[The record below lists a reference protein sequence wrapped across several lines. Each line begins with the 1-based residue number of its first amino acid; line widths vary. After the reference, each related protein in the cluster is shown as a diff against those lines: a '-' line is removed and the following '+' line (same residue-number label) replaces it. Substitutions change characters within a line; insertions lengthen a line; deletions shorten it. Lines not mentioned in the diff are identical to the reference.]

1 MKKNP
6 RRTGNKQGKSKLNT
20 EGNLRGFGRPGA
32 GLKRGLAIFFAV
44 TLALNPAFAH
54 GSEAGGIDLTAEA
67 DMPSVSMGDA
77 GGYVSDSG
85 FVGAPYLMVPEG
97 FEVTASIVVE
107 AENYNFGSNGGDIW
121 AAENDFENNGWD
133 SADWSGGKG
142 IRFGSWG
149 YCNYTFTVPEDGRY
163 LVSGYAA
170 SLAGNKGFLRFNIDS
185 REGYLYVPEACGRPA
200 EVPMLSSYAQD
211 SEAGIID
218 LTAGDHTIYISMQ
231 GDAGD
236 DAHWCYFDKFVL
248 SRIEE
253 SGGEDPDP
261 GPDPGPGEEP
271 FLEVEAE
278 NCTFSDSLESED
290 GDGNFSQVSAGYA
303 LRNQGSPGT
312 ISGRVVL
319 GEAGSYYVRVYVGSR
334 EGNSGTDSISIDGGT
349 AYSLMVPE
357 WTAPGWYGAQLR
369 DPATGNLAGP
379 LSLEAGEHTFEITS
393 NAAWCYY
400 DRIEFSKTSA
410 DAAVPELTISAV
422 RGTAANNNFALG
434 GAGLFADTIS
444 DRAVLRLTGDNTFTY
459 TLHVPEAGN
468 YKITSRASGKNGDSG
483 TAVLRLNGTDYDVNV
498 EASGLEAG
506 MPLTEAVVAESVALE
521 AGDVTVTLSTGTAA
535 WCYIDQFVFTKIEDG
550 GEEPDPGPDPDPGPV
565 EDPFLEAEAEDCVYT
580 GLDLGDGDGN
590 FSQVSAGYALR
601 NQGSPGTISGRVV
614 LGEAG
619 SYYVRVYV
627 GSREGNSGTDS
638 ISIDGGT
645 AYSLMVPEWTAPGWY
660 GAQLRDPAT
669 GNLAG
674 PLSLEAGEHTFEI
687 TSNAAWCYYDRI
699 EFSKT
704 SADAAVPEL
713 TISAVRGTAA
723 NNNFALGG
731 AGLFADTISDR
742 AVLRLTG
749 DNTFTYT
756 LHVPEAGNY
765 KITSRASGKNGDSGT
780 AVLRL
785 NGTDYDVN
793 VEASGLEA
801 GMPLT
806 EAVVAESVALEAGD
820 VTVTLSTGTAAWCYI
835 DQFVFTKIEDGGE
848 EPDPGPD
855 PDPGP
860 VEDPFLEAEAED
872 CVYTGLDLGDG
883 DGNFSQVSAGYAL
896 RNQGSPGTI
905 SGRVVLGEAG
915 SYYVRV
921 YVGSREGNSGTDSI
935 SIDGGTAYSL
945 MVPEWTAP
953 GWYGAQLRDPATGNL
968 AGPLSLEAGEHTFEI
983 TSNAAWCYYD
993 RIEFSKTS
1001 ADAAVPELTISAV
1014 RGTAANNN
1022 FALGGA
1028 GLFADTISDRAVL
1041 RLTGDN
1047 TFTHTLHVPEAG
1059 DYKLTSWTI
1068 GKNSDGGTAGLEIGG
1083 EYYPVSIEAGGA
1095 PGGMHL
1101 KEGIV
1106 AENVALEAGDVT
1118 VTLTTGT
1125 AVWCY
1130 IDRFVL
1136 TKTDEPVEDPGAEG
1150 SLALEA
1156 ARGRITAAEGS
1167 GPIAGF
1173 STGDGNFSN
1182 PENKTYLR
1190 LWSGNSGD
1198 VTRVDWQLKL
1208 PETSDSYK
1216 VIVRM
1221 GTIGMDCGRN
1231 ELIIGGKSYYFTTP
1245 TKESA
1250 NEDQIQWYDLELT
1263 DRYGNPLGA
1272 LPLTGMLTQTREDPA
1287 ASLQSRQAAAFAEP
1301 AKRIAVQLIHRGGA
1315 GAEWCYLDSIR
1326 FEPSGE
1332 KAAPVNTLKT
1342 EAEAGLILEGKGSGA
1357 IYTTSDGNF
1366 KPSGGMSLRMMGGPA
1381 RIQYTLEVPER
1392 GWYMPWATASS
1403 RADNSGRDKLRVE
1416 NTECWLS
1423 IPAGIAPGRKE
1434 ISWQTEDGAAATPV
1448 WLEKGECTLTL
1459 TYDNAAWCF
1468 YDTLELRPVE
1478 VPSLE
1483 ELVKAIDALPES
1495 KTIQLAHSADFE
1507 KVFQKMKLYQSMAE
1521 LYGWEKL
1528 DDARQAKMLLNKARM
1543 AALYADPGAP
1553 SGRYQYEWEDGT
1565 PQGGAATVSAGGAMS
1580 SADGDAYVYIF
1591 DGSVVLYFYV
1601 PENRRYHMFFK
1612 SAVDDPQAKDKCDIV
1627 ILNGGKNYLYTSEGY
1642 AGQWQLG
1649 RMGKERYVNGKLAP
1663 QPPAGGYWLNAGWN
1677 AIVLQAN
1684 WGYACYDSFYI
1695 EPADYYMYDGW
1706 YYPYEV
1712 EELIDKMP
1720 SWEQVKPEDYER
1732 VWSVFRAYL
1741 TLDMEGKYNVRN
1753 RDKLLMAQARA
1764 DALWHW
1770 PDAPE
1775 GTLWYELEYSQMAGN
1790 STAGSDRWTYE
1801 GYTGTGYA
1809 YLFDSGFLCEAYVP
1823 AGGTY
1828 DIYLR
1833 SGRVP
1838 EGDKCDFVYVN
1849 GTEYLTAVPAGEK
1862 AWQITSV
1869 GLEAYEDGKIKCQMP
1884 VGGIWMNGGWNA
1896 VDIRANWGY
1905 CAYDALIIMPGTGSA
1920 PGETEGAPYS
1930 RNANLQDAYM
1940 GLGFPQ
1946 QGFVEEGAAW
1956 QAMSRGEASMDRT
1969 LSGKETDVERLSP
1982 TPGEETDK
1990 TGTAP
1995 WKYVAAA
2002 AFAALAAAAIGGL
2015 VILAVKKPGKP
2026 GKAKGKPKKS
2036 GRPEGEPKEGGRPE
2050 GKTGNE
2056 PGAGGEEG

>member
-77 GGYVSDSG
+77 GGYVRDLD
-85 FVGAPYLMVPEG
+85 P
-97 FEVTASIVVE
+97 
-107 AENYNFGSNGGDIW
+107 
-121 AAENDFENNGWD
+121 
-133 SADWSGGKG
+133 
-142 IRFGSWG
+142 
-149 YCNYTFTVPEDGRY
+149 
-163 LVSGYAA
+163 
-170 SLAGNKGFLRFNIDS
+170 AGTP
-185 REGYLYVPEACGRPA
+185 V
-200 EVPMLSSYAQD
+200 
-211 SEAGIID
+211 
-218 LTAGDHTIYISMQ
+218 
-231 GDAGD
+231 
-236 DAHWCYFDKFVL
+236 
-248 SRIEE
+248 
-253 SGGEDPDP
+253 
-261 GPDPGPGEEP
+261 
-271 FLEVEAE
+271 LEVEAE
-278 NCTFSDSLESED
+278 NCTFSGGLVSGS
-290 GDGNFSQVSAGYA
+290 GDGNFTQVSGGFA
-303 LRNQGSPGT
+303 LRNQGSTGT

-334 EGNSGTDSISIDGGT
+334 EGNSGTDSITIDGGT

-357 WTAPGWYGAQLR
+357 WTAPGWYGAELR
-369 DPATGNLAGP
+369 DPATGNPAGP

-498 EASGLEAG
+498 EASGLDAG

-535 WCYIDQFVFTKIEDG
+535 WCYIDQFAFTKIEDG

-565 EDPFLEAEAEDCVYT
+565 EDPFLEAEAENCT
-580 GLDLGDGDGN
+580 FSGGLVSGSGDGN
-590 FSQVSAGYALR
+590 FTQVSGGFALR
-601 NQGSPGTISGRVV
+601 NQGSQGTISGRVV

-638 ISIDGGT
+638 ISIDGGSS
-645 AYSLMVPEWTAPGWY
+645 YHLMVPEWTAPGWY
-660 GAQLRDPAT
+660 GAELRDPAT
-669 GNLAG
+669 GNPAG

-731 AGLFADTISDR
+731 AGLFADTISGR

-749 DNTFTYT
+749 DNAFTYT
-756 LHVPEAGNY
+756 LHVPEAGY
-765 KITSRASGKNGDSGT
+765 
-780 AVLRL
+780 
-785 NGTDYDVN
+785 
-793 VEASGLEA
+793 
-801 GMPLT
+801 
-806 EAVVAESVALEAGD
+806 
-820 VTVTLSTGTAAWCYI
+820 
-835 DQFVFTKIEDGGE
+835 
-848 EPDPGPD
+848 
-855 PDPGP
+855 
-860 VEDPFLEAEAED
+860 
-872 CVYTGLDLGDG
+872 
-883 DGNFSQVSAGYAL
+883 
-896 RNQGSPGTI
+896 
-905 SGRVVLGEAG
+905 
-915 SYYVRV
+915 
-921 YVGSREGNSGTDSI
+921 
-935 SIDGGTAYSL
+935 
-945 MVPEWTAP
+945 
-953 GWYGAQLRDPATGNL
+953 
-968 AGPLSLEAGEHTFEI
+968 
-983 TSNAAWCYYD
+983 
-993 RIEFSKTS
+993 
-1001 ADAAVPELTISAV
+1001 
-1014 RGTAANNN
+1014 
-1022 FALGGA
+1022 
-1028 GLFADTISDRAVL
+1028 
-1041 RLTGDN
+1041 
-1047 TFTHTLHVPEAG
+1047 
-1059 DYKLTSWTI
+1059 YKLTSWTI

-1190 LWSGNSGD
+1190 LWSGSSGD

-1272 LPLTGMLTQTREDPA
+1272 LPLTGVLTQTREDPA

-1381 RIQYTLEVPER
+1381 RIQYTLEVPAR

-1434 ISWQTEDGAAATPV
+1434 ISWQTEDGVAATPV

-1528 DDARQAKMLLNKARM
+1528 DDAHQAKMLLNKARM

-2036 GRPEGEPKEGGRPE
+2036 DRPEGEPKESGRPEGEPKEGGRPE

>member
-77 GGYVSDSG
+77 GGYVRDLD
-85 FVGAPYLMVPEG
+85 P
-97 FEVTASIVVE
+97 
-107 AENYNFGSNGGDIW
+107 
-121 AAENDFENNGWD
+121 
-133 SADWSGGKG
+133 
-142 IRFGSWG
+142 
-149 YCNYTFTVPEDGRY
+149 
-163 LVSGYAA
+163 
-170 SLAGNKGFLRFNIDS
+170 AGTP
-185 REGYLYVPEACGRPA
+185 V
-200 EVPMLSSYAQD
+200 
-211 SEAGIID
+211 
-218 LTAGDHTIYISMQ
+218 
-231 GDAGD
+231 
-236 DAHWCYFDKFVL
+236 
-248 SRIEE
+248 
-253 SGGEDPDP
+253 
-261 GPDPGPGEEP
+261 
-271 FLEVEAE
+271 LEVEAE
-278 NCTFSDSLESED
+278 NCTFSGGLVSGS
-290 GDGNFSQVSAGYA
+290 GDGNFTQVSGGFA
-303 LRNQGSPGT
+303 LRNQGSTGT

-357 WTAPGWYGAQLR
+357 WTAPGWYGAELR
-369 DPATGNLAGP
+369 DPATGNPAGP

-498 EASGLEAG
+498 EASGLDAG
-506 MPLTEAVVAESVALE
+506 MPLTEAVAAESVALE

-535 WCYIDQFVFTKIEDG
+535 WCYIDQFAFTKIEDG

-565 EDPFLEAEAEDCVYT
+565 EDPFLEAEAENCT
-580 GLDLGDGDGN
+580 FSGGLVSGSGDGN
-590 FSQVSAGYALR
+590 FTQVSGGFALR
-601 NQGSPGTISGRVV
+601 NQGSTGTISGRVV

-660 GAQLRDPAT
+660 GAELRDPAT
-669 GNLAG
+669 GNPAG

-756 LHVPEAGNY
+756 LHVPEAGY
-765 KITSRASGKNGDSGT
+765 
-780 AVLRL
+780 
-785 NGTDYDVN
+785 
-793 VEASGLEA
+793 
-801 GMPLT
+801 
-806 EAVVAESVALEAGD
+806 
-820 VTVTLSTGTAAWCYI
+820 
-835 DQFVFTKIEDGGE
+835 
-848 EPDPGPD
+848 
-855 PDPGP
+855 
-860 VEDPFLEAEAED
+860 
-872 CVYTGLDLGDG
+872 
-883 DGNFSQVSAGYAL
+883 
-896 RNQGSPGTI
+896 
-905 SGRVVLGEAG
+905 
-915 SYYVRV
+915 
-921 YVGSREGNSGTDSI
+921 
-935 SIDGGTAYSL
+935 
-945 MVPEWTAP
+945 
-953 GWYGAQLRDPATGNL
+953 
-968 AGPLSLEAGEHTFEI
+968 
-983 TSNAAWCYYD
+983 
-993 RIEFSKTS
+993 
-1001 ADAAVPELTISAV
+1001 
-1014 RGTAANNN
+1014 
-1022 FALGGA
+1022 
-1028 GLFADTISDRAVL
+1028 
-1041 RLTGDN
+1041 
-1047 TFTHTLHVPEAG
+1047 
-1059 DYKLTSWTI
+1059 YKLTSWTI

-1381 RIQYTLEVPER
+1381 RIQYTLEVPAR

-1809 YLFDSGFLCEAYVP
+1809 YLFDSGFLCETYVP

-1995 WKYVAAA
+1995 WKYVAVA

-2036 GRPEGEPKEGGRPE
+2036 GRPEGEPKESGRPEGEPKESGRPEGEPKEGGRPE

>member
-77 GGYVSDSG
+77 GGYVRDLD
-85 FVGAPYLMVPEG
+85 P
-97 FEVTASIVVE
+97 
-107 AENYNFGSNGGDIW
+107 
-121 AAENDFENNGWD
+121 
-133 SADWSGGKG
+133 
-142 IRFGSWG
+142 
-149 YCNYTFTVPEDGRY
+149 
-163 LVSGYAA
+163 
-170 SLAGNKGFLRFNIDS
+170 AGTP
-185 REGYLYVPEACGRPA
+185 V
-200 EVPMLSSYAQD
+200 
-211 SEAGIID
+211 
-218 LTAGDHTIYISMQ
+218 
-231 GDAGD
+231 
-236 DAHWCYFDKFVL
+236 
-248 SRIEE
+248 
-253 SGGEDPDP
+253 
-261 GPDPGPGEEP
+261 
-271 FLEVEAE
+271 LEVEAE
-278 NCTFSDSLESED
+278 NCTFSGGLVSGS
-290 GDGNFSQVSAGYA
+290 GDGNFTQVSGGFA
-303 LRNQGSPGT
+303 LRNQGSTGT

-334 EGNSGTDSISIDGGT
+334 EGNSGTDSITIDGGT

-357 WTAPGWYGAQLR
+357 WTAPGWYGAELR
-369 DPATGNLAGP
+369 DPATGNPAGP

-400 DRIEFSKTSA
+400 DRVEFSKTSA
-410 DAAVPELTISAV
+410 DATVPELTISAV
-422 RGTAANNNFALG
+422 RGTAANNYFALG
-434 GAGLFADTIS
+434 GAGLFADAPC
-444 DRAVLRLTGDNTFTY
+444 DRAVLRLIGDNTFTY

-468 YKITSRASGKNGDSG
+468 YKVTSRVAGKSGNSG
-483 TAVLRLNGTDYDVNV
+483 TAVLRLNGADYDVNV
-498 EASGLEAG
+498 ETSGLDAG

-638 ISIDGGT
+638 ITIDGGT

-660 GAQLRDPAT
+660 GAELRDPAT
-669 GNLAG
+669 GNPAG

-699 EFSKT
+699 EFSKA

-756 LHVPEAGNY
+756 LHVPEAGY
-765 KITSRASGKNGDSGT
+765 
-780 AVLRL
+780 
-785 NGTDYDVN
+785 
-793 VEASGLEA
+793 
-801 GMPLT
+801 
-806 EAVVAESVALEAGD
+806 
-820 VTVTLSTGTAAWCYI
+820 
-835 DQFVFTKIEDGGE
+835 
-848 EPDPGPD
+848 
-855 PDPGP
+855 
-860 VEDPFLEAEAED
+860 
-872 CVYTGLDLGDG
+872 
-883 DGNFSQVSAGYAL
+883 
-896 RNQGSPGTI
+896 
-905 SGRVVLGEAG
+905 
-915 SYYVRV
+915 
-921 YVGSREGNSGTDSI
+921 
-935 SIDGGTAYSL
+935 
-945 MVPEWTAP
+945 
-953 GWYGAQLRDPATGNL
+953 
-968 AGPLSLEAGEHTFEI
+968 
-983 TSNAAWCYYD
+983 
-993 RIEFSKTS
+993 
-1001 ADAAVPELTISAV
+1001 
-1014 RGTAANNN
+1014 
-1022 FALGGA
+1022 
-1028 GLFADTISDRAVL
+1028 
-1041 RLTGDN
+1041 
-1047 TFTHTLHVPEAG
+1047 
-1059 DYKLTSWTI
+1059 YKLTSWTI

-2002 AFAALAAAAIGGL
+2002 AFAALAAAVIGGL
-2015 VILAVKKPGKP
+2015 VILAVKKPGKS

-2036 GRPEGEPKEGGRPE
+2036 GRPEGEPKKSGRPE